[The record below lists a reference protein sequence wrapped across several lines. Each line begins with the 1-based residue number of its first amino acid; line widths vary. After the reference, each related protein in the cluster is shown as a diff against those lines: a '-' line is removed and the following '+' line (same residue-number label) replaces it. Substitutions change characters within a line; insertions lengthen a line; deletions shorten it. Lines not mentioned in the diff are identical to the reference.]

1 MQELDKF
8 NCKINIIPNGLKI
21 MFEYLNQEFDNKAL
35 DLAKPKQ
42 FYWYGCKSSSG
53 SFKEKL
59 PSEEKF

>member
-42 FYWYGCKSSSG
+42 FY
-53 SFKEKL
+53 
-59 PSEEKF
+59 